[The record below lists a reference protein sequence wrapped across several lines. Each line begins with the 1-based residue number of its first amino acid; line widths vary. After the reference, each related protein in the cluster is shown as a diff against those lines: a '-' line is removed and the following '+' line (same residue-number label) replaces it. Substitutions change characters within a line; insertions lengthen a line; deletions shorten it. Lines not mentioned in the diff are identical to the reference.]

1 MLRAGRFDIEE
12 VVNRGASVL
21 VIDDDSNIKEG
32 LETLLEQEGFQ
43 VHAAS
48 NGAEAFALLLNG
60 LTPTVIVLDL
70 CMPVMDGQTFLKA
83 LGVVPRLGSI
93 PVIIYSA
100 VAQRVVADRVV
111 AYVPKGSDPTALL
124 QAITANCRPRVL
136 H

>member
-1 MLRAGRFDIEE
+1 MLQARRFDIQD
-12 VVNRGASVL
+12 VVNRGATVL
-21 VIDDDSNIKEG
+21 VIDDDANIKEG
-32 LETLLEQEGFQ
+32 LETLLEQQGFQ

-60 LTPTVIVLDL
+60 LTPSVIVLDL
-70 CMPVMDGQTFLKA
+70 CMPVMDGETFLRA

-100 VAQRVVADRVV
+100 VAWPVVADGVV
-111 AYVPKGSDPTALL
+111 AYVTKGSDPTALL
-124 QAITANCRPRVL
+124 EAIAVSCQPRVL